1 MRTVVVLIL
10 VLVPISLCAAP
21 KPQERHQAEYYV
33 RVYARHYRIPVQLVR
48 SIIQQESAWN
58 PCAVS
63 LKGAVGLMQLMPE
76 TARRFGVRNRCN
88 IRENI
93 AGGVGYL
100 AWLLRKFQ
108 GDARLAVAAY
118 YAGEGAIE
126 RRGLSFRN
134 ADVVAYVYQVRSI
147 YGQLTSNGGVK

>member
-10 VLVPISLCAAP
+10 VLAPVSLCAAP
-21 KPQERHQAEYYV
+21 KRQERRQAEYYV
-33 RVYARHYRIPVQLVR
+33 RVYARHYRIPVELVR

-58 PCAVS
+58 PSAVS

-76 TARRFGVRNRCN
+76 TARRFGVRNRCD

-100 AWLLRKFQ
+100 AWLLRKFR
-108 GDARLAVAAY
+108 DARLAVAAY
-118 YAGEGAIE
+118 YAGEGAIK

>member
-1 MRTVVVLIL
+1 MRTLVVLIL
-10 VLVPISLCAAP
+10 LLAPMCLSAAQQ
-21 KPQERHQAEYYV
+21 PQERQQAEYYV
-33 RVYARHYRIPVQLVR
+33 RVYSRHYRIPVQLVR

-76 TARRFGVRNRCN
+76 TARRFGVRNRCD

-100 AWLLRKFQ
+100 AWLLRKFR

-126 RRGLSFRN
+126 KRGLNFRN

-147 YGQLTSNGGVK
+147 YGQLTNTGGVK